1 MTNKDLNNWIMYHEI
16 HRLSRLGFKVAR
28 IARYLGLD
36 RRTVD
41 KRLSMDEQEYE
52 QSLLN
57 NEVRFKK
64 LALYEDFV
72 KTKLEFFEDTST
84 AQMFD
89 WLKEHYVDLP
99 DVSVRTVYNF
109 VMFIRQKYNIPIV
122 PSQREYFSIE
132 ELPYGYQAQVDF
144 GVYNMRVA
152 PGRQKKVWFFS
163 MVLARSR
170 YKYVV
175 FSDKSF
181 TAKSVCQ
188 AHEETFRYFGG
199 IPQMIVY
206 DQDRT
211 MMVDE
216 NLGQLLLTA
225 DFSQYSKARGY
236 KLYFCRK
243 ADPETKGKVERVIQY
258 VKKNFLYNRTY
269 SDLETLNNQVLAWLS
284 RTANYLEHH
293 VTKTK
298 PIEAFQIEKTYLN
311 TYQPLAMDNI
321 NEKTDKYL
329 VRKDNTVNYKGN
341 FYSVPVGTFKGSDT
355 YTVLSIREDHLY
367 IYNLDMEQICVHT
380 IPQSAGNKVINTNH
394 RRDHSLSI
402 EQLLDEVSGYF
413 TDMVSAKFFLNKLKK
428 NYPRYIR
435 DQAQA
440 VLKAVKSGN
449 IVIADKTLAFCLKNQ
464 VFNALDFEQIYN
476 VFITETDSIPHP
488 SPTIQLL
495 DKGNLEKASETPQ
508 KSNLEDYEN
517 IFNN

>member
-1 MTNKDLNNWIMYHEI
+1 
-16 HRLSRLGFKVAR
+16 
-28 IARYLGLD
+28 
-36 RRTVD
+36 
-41 KRLSMDEQEYE
+41 
-52 QSLLN
+52 
-57 NEVRFKK
+57 
-64 LALYEDFV
+64 
-72 KTKLEFFEDTST
+72 
-84 AQMFD
+84 
-89 WLKEHYVDLP
+89 
-99 DVSVRTVYNF
+99 
-109 VMFIRQKYNIPIV
+109 
-122 PSQREYFSIE
+122 
-132 ELPYGYQAQVDF
+132 
-144 GVYNMRVA
+144 
-152 PGRQKKVWFFS
+152 
-163 MVLARSR
+163 
-170 YKYVV
+170 

-329 VRKDNTVNYKGN
+329 VRKDNTV
-341 FYSVPVGTFKGSDT
+341 
-355 YTVLSIREDHLY
+355 
-367 IYNLDMEQICVHT
+367 
-380 IPQSAGNKVINTNH
+380 
-394 RRDHSLSI
+394 
-402 EQLLDEVSGYF
+402 
-413 TDMVSAKFFLNKLKK
+413 
-428 NYPRYIR
+428 
-435 DQAQA
+435 
-440 VLKAVKSGN
+440 
-449 IVIADKTLAFCLKNQ
+449 
-464 VFNALDFEQIYN
+464 
-476 VFITETDSIPHP
+476 
-488 SPTIQLL
+488 
-495 DKGNLEKASETPQ
+495 
-508 KSNLEDYEN
+508 
-517 IFNN
+517 